1 MVEDDSHKMG
11 ILTLDLRGPPDLTN
25 IPLIYVYMTK
35 KPFLAQKMVQ
45 EMTRVPNLSL
55 SKLIN

>member
-25 IPLIYVYMTK
+25 IPLKYVHMTK

-45 EMTRVPNLSL
+45 KLTRVPILSL
-55 SKLIN
+55 SKLID